1 MCLHI
6 CAPARAEGRL
16 KPLRIGQ
23 EVLVQLL
30 DNDIDRPVVIGSL
43 YNGQGEAG
51 VPATPGGQ
59 GVDADTSA
67 LAASS
72 DHSPSAQGNL
82 AGGHSP
88 AWHGAAPG
96 AATEGQPGQNNAA
109 ALSGIKSK
117 EFGGSGFNQLVFD
130 DSNQQLR
137 TQLASTQHAIHQ
149 ADNHRG
155 SFRGLGFELRSD
167 AYGAVRGGR
176 GLLLSSF
183 GTQASEPAGDNA
195 AGIALAKQLHTLGQS
210 FSTVAATHQSV
221 PLAGHIGS
229 SAAGQ
234 SGLSPTAAPYQ
245 ALLTSL
251 SGMVSPADMDQ
262 ALSDAASDNTAT
274 GAGRL
279 PHSSAPVLT
288 VAAKAGLVQTAGQ
301 DLLYSANDTLT
312 LASGQDTHLAT
323 GGAHRI
329 HSGQAIGV
337 LGGVIQA
344 GQEAA
349 GKGLTLIAAQG
360 DTVLQA
366 QAGPLQVASQGTLT
380 VQSASAHIDWASAK
394 KITLSTASGAN
405 ITLEGGNITVQCP
418 GTITVKAGTKSFAGG
433 GSTQYDMPELATAG
447 AFQRKFVIRRLTDQ
461 QPIAD
466 QKYRMTLAG
475 GRVIEGVT
483 NSAGE
488 TQLAQ
493 SEGMQAVDIEV
504 LYD

>member
-1 MCLHI
+1 
-6 CAPARAEGRL
+6 
-16 KPLRIGQ
+16 
-23 EVLVQLL
+23 
-30 DNDIDRPVVIGSL
+30 
-43 YNGQGEAG
+43 
-51 VPATPGGQ
+51 
-59 GVDADTSA
+59 
-67 LAASS
+67 
-72 DHSPSAQGNL
+72 
-82 AGGHSP
+82 
-88 AWHGAAPG
+88 
-96 AATEGQPGQNNAA
+96 
-109 ALSGIKSK
+109 
-117 EFGGSGFNQLVFD
+117 
-130 DSNQQLR
+130 
-137 TQLASTQHAIHQ
+137 
-149 ADNHRG
+149 
-155 SFRGLGFELRSD
+155 
-167 AYGAVRGGR
+167 
-176 GLLLSSF
+176 
-183 GTQASEPAGDNA
+183 
-195 AGIALAKQLHTLGQS
+195 
-210 FSTVAATHQSV
+210 
-221 PLAGHIGS
+221 
-229 SAAGQ
+229 
-234 SGLSPTAAPYQ
+234 
-245 ALLTSL
+245 
-251 SGMVSPADMDQ
+251 MVSQTDMDQ

-433 GSTQYDMPELATAG
+433 GSESYSMPTLATG
-447 AFQRKFVIRRLTDQ
+447 GGFMRKYVVQRATDQ
-461 QPIAD
+461 QPLVQ
-466 QKYRMTLAG
+466 QKYRMTLDD
-475 GRVIEGVT
+475 GRVIEGIT
-483 NSAGE
+483 NGLGE
-488 TQLAQ
+488 TSLAE
-493 SEGMQAVDIEV
+493 SDGMQQVKIE
-504 LYD
+504 LLFD